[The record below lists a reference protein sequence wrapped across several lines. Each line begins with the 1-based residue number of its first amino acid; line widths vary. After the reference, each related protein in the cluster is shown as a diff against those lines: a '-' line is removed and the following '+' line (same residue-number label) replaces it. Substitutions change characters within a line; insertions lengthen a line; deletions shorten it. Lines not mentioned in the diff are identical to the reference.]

1 MQSFESKGNSKLV
14 ITTLAI
20 FDHVTSNL
28 LHQSFSVS
36 EPLVRLKR
44 KTSRN
49 SQEKEG
55 ERALPQQDLQEER
68 EYVIDSAPL
77 PLTLGV
83 FNTID
88 MIRV

>member
-1 MQSFESKGNSKLV
+1 MQSFESKGSNKLV

-28 LHQSFSVS
+28 RHQTFSVS

-49 SQEKEG
+49 FQEKDG
-55 ERALPQQDLQEER
+55 ERARPQQDLQEER
-68 EYVIDSAPL
+68 EYVLDSAPL

>member
-1 MQSFESKGNSKLV
+1 M

-44 KTSRN
+44 KISRN
-49 SQEKEG
+49 SQEKDG

-68 EYVIDSAPL
+68 EYVLDSAPL
-77 PLTLGV
+77 PRTLGV

-88 MIRV
+88 MICV